1 VHHLHHA
8 HLPCKL
14 ALFSFK
20 ITGLARSV
28 EEVKTKYT
36 FACGRFWAFFRCTW
50 YRIVRKYTWYTA
62 YSVAYQLKDFCC
74 PGYKQV
80 GSECKAICHRLCYNG
95 GTCVGPDRCQCANG
109 WSGQYC
115 TMFWICSPKC
125 ENGGTCVRGLICQC
139 ADGWKGSSCTI
150 PSGRNNS

>member
-1 VHHLHHA
+1 MV
-8 HLPCKL
+8 C
-14 ALFSFK
+14 S
-20 ITGLARSV
+20 
-28 EEVKTKYT
+28 
-36 FACGRFWAFFRCTW
+36 C
-50 YRIVRKYTWYTA
+50 RIVRKYTWYTA

-150 PSGRNNS
+150 PSGRNNSWLTDGHYVLPSWNLQDITNIWSDIHSNTVLYLHVVTSVAI